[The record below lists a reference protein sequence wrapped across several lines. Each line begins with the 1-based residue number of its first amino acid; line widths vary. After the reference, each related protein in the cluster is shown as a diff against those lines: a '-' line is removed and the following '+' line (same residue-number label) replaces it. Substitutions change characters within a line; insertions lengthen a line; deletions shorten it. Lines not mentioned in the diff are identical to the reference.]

1 MNIPTFLWRKFRI
14 NKTILAQRPFLFY
27 LEDLILV
34 RLKRV
39 QLQLQV
45 SQVPKSHSLQKKYCN
60 EQTDLCKMKTDLS
73 LQDIKQVMKQL

>member
-1 MNIPTFLWRKFRI
+1 MNRRI
-14 NKTILAQRPFLFY
+14 FFY

-45 SQVPKSHSLQKKYCN
+45 SQVPKSHSLQNKYYN
-60 EQTDLCKMKTDLS
+60 EQTDLCKMKIDLS